1 MKKRFWIL
9 AVISILVVALAAP
22 AAYGAIAGNS
32 QNTQNE
38 QFVNQMF
45 GWHQQ
50 WLEQAQK
57 DGQITP
63 EQARVWQEH
72 FAYMGDF
79 HKQNGFGPMGAM
91 MGGSGFNGMMGSG
104 GTMGGGMSPNGDNG
118 FGGMMGGGY
127 SR

>member
-1 MKKRFWIL
+1 MKKRFWTL
-9 AVISILVVALAAP
+9 VAISILVVALAAP

-32 QNTQNE
+32 QNTENE
-38 QFVNQMF
+38 QFFNQML

-72 FAYMGDF
+72 FTYMGDF

-91 MGGSGFNGMMGSG
+91 MGGSGFNGMMGG
-104 GTMGGGMSPNGDNG
+104 GWMSPAGGNG

-127 SR
+127 NSR